1 MRRWAPWTAAV
12 GLALGCSDGQ
22 LVLPY
27 PPEVLD
33 GSAQAAILLLQA
45 SERPDSEILESELI
59 HLPPKGL
66 RLLAVDDEARARLRL
81 LTYLDQAPLQALMLE
96 PGPLPR
102 AAPGEGRPLPEPTN
116 SFLSSA
122 LSASAVSWTRL
133 EALRTELLPWRVPA
147 EALEVHCPDVSTEA
161 ILVPG
166 FERVRPRAML
176 ALSEDE
182 AVVAGQ
188 WNEDDGKTTRETMLV
203 LLSNL
208 GGVPTFQSLGPALA
222 DQAYRGLVQ
231 VAPRV
236 VLAIASRGRVVRV
249 DLDSGEVTSVR
260 AIVGFG
266 YWRLSRGED
275 GTIVAF
281 DVRDTP
287 DVARL
292 WAHQINPETLEA
304 TQLDAPE
311 PLWQVSVVRQDL
323 MYAAGDRKLYRYEAG
338 QWVVEH
344 ETQQPVTE
352 LIHAGDRVVAVE
364 GGAVLLERAP
374 DGTWTPR
381 PHGLAI
387 FDLTVGAF
395 FPDGRLIYGG
405 GAGFFAQYRGGEWC
419 NVLRSLSREV
429 MAISVVPGQNMGL
442 AITYGE
448 KMGESAAVTR
458 LVLRE

>member
-1 MRRWAPWTAAV
+1 MRRLAPWLAAASW
-12 GLALGCSDGQ
+12 ALGCSDPQ

-33 GSAQAAILLLQA
+33 GTAQAAILLLQA

-59 HLPPKGL
+59 HLPPTDR

-81 LTYLDQAPLQALMLE
+81 LTYLDRAPLQALALE

-102 AAPGEGRPLPEPTN
+102 AAAGEGRPLPEPT
-116 SFLSSA
+116 SGFLSGA
-122 LSASAVSWTRL
+122 LSGSAVSWSPVS
-133 EALRTELLPWRVPA
+133 ELRTELLPWRVPA
-147 EALEVHCPDVSTEA
+147 EALEANCPDVSTEA

-176 ALSEDE
+176 ALSENE

-188 WNEDDGKTTRETMLV
+188 WNEADGKTVRETMLV
-203 LLSNL
+203 VLSGL
-208 GGVPTFQSLGPALA
+208 DGVPSFRSLGPALA
-222 DQAYRGLVQ
+222 DQAYRGMVQ

-236 VLAIASRGRVVRV
+236 VLVMAIRGRVARV
-249 DLDSGEVTSVR
+249 DLDSGEVSSAR
-260 AIVGFG
+260 AVVGFA
-266 YWRLSRGED
+266 YWKLSRGED
-275 GTIVAF
+275 GTVVAF
-281 DVRDTP
+281 DARDTP
-287 DVARL
+287 EVTRL
-292 WAHQINPETLEA
+292 WAHRIDPETLEA

-311 PLWQVSVVRQDL
+311 PFWHVSVVREDL
-323 MYAAGDRKLYRYEAG
+323 MYAAGDRKLYRYAAG
-338 QWVVEH
+338 QWTVEH

-381 PHGLAI
+381 PHGLPI

-405 GAGFFAQYRGGEWC
+405 GAGFFAEYRGGEWC
-419 NVLRSLSREV
+419 NVLRSVSREV

-448 KMGESAAVTR
+448 KMGESAVVTR